1 VTVSE
6 DNEISPVVRFPNFG
20 AFRRGTP
27 VMRRPKSGPAVVLVR
42 RPSPQRI
49 IYTSVAIP
57 AHHPGARIA
66 ATAARRG

>member
-1 VTVSE
+1 
-6 DNEISPVVRFPNFG
+6 
-20 AFRRGTP
+20 
-27 VMRRPKSGPAVVLVR
+27 VVLVR

-66 ATAARRG
+66 ATAARRGWSARAAESGHAGRLHRPAERGLARHHRGGL